1 MTMRAK
7 AVVQILA
14 LAMLSLGGAA
24 GEFVTFAEC
33 DSSVILF
40 EADVW
45 DVPVLKA
52 TLSMTAPID
61 TYADHYNYVA
71 AGTGSMVNL
80 TSGQSRLEV
89 TLAVEKESG
98 ASGAFSTKAHLHASR
113 CDINSGGSH
122 FLHDVTGTDS
132 GDNIVLV
139 EHDFPG
145 GVPSPTDANVTRDYL
160 VDYDRAASVV
170 VHAPDGTRIGCCNL
184 VPHLPTLPNTWSAVI
199 EANINHEGESL
210 DSVSY
215 SMLRYEWYD
224 ASTNNL
230 RIDEHSSYSKQT
242 RIVNPEQDTV
252 MFMHQNGTHPSGV
265 CEHHKMSDGH
275 FPMFGRGSGNGLS
288 STVDF
293 LQMTGGDTPIEYHG
307 VTEAGVVR
315 GIPCEK
321 WTRNVSMPSFRD
333 PSTTISY
340 VYEFYFPISSWMV
353 RRESFHRMI
362 SRVVVRS
369 DSGMRGLPVLHYYD
383 FIDFKP
389 EVDDL
394 SIFNPCEV
402 YNSGAPLSGN
412 CTCGSPGIVAPTP
425 SAWASSDGRDV
436 DALRAQ
442 LSSMTAVVVVL
453 ALVLIG
459 GFAGS
464 AYFRWREEKNA
475 RSLVTDNEMSSF

>member
-1 MTMRAK
+1 MRAK

-14 LAMLSLGGAA
+14 LAMLSLGGAS

-33 DSSVILF
+33 DTSVTLF
-40 EADVW
+40 DADEW

-61 TYADHYNYVA
+61 TYAQHYNYVA
-71 AGTGSMVNL
+71 AGTGTMVNL

-98 ASGAFSTKAHLHASR
+98 ASGAFSTKAYIHASR
-113 CDINSGGSH
+113 CEINSGGSH

-139 EHDFPG
+139 EHDFSG
-145 GVPSPTDANVTRDYL
+145 GVPSPTVANVTRGYLLDYE
-160 VDYDRAASVV
+160 RAASVV
-170 VHAPDGTRIGCCNL
+170 VHAPDGTPVGCCNL
-184 VPHLPTLPNTWSAVI
+184 VPRLPTLPDTWSAVI
-199 EANINHEGESL
+199 EANINHEGEGLNSL
-210 DSVSY
+210 SY

-242 RIVNPEQDTV
+242 RIVNTEQDTV
-252 MFMHQNGTHPSGV
+252 MFMHRNGTHPAGF
-265 CEHHKMSDGH
+265 CEHHKVSDGH

-288 STVDF
+288 STADF
-293 LQMTGGDTPIEYHG
+293 LQVTGGNTPIEYHG
-307 VTEAGVVR
+307 VTEASNVR

-321 WTRNVSMPSFRD
+321 WTRNVSIPSFSD
-333 PSTTISY
+333 PSMTVSY
-340 VYEFYFPISSWMV
+340 IYEFYFPISSWMI
-353 RRESFHRMI
+353 RRESFHRML
-362 SRVVVRS
+362 SRIVVRS
-369 DSGMRGLPVLHYYD
+369 DSGMRGRSVLHYYD

-389 EVDDL
+389 EVDNF

-412 CTCGSPGIVAPTP
+412 CTCGLPGIIAPTP
-425 SAWASSDGRDV
+425 SAWASRGGGEI
-436 DALRAQ
+436 DALRSRQ
-442 LSSMTAVVVVL
+442 SSLTAVVVVL
-453 ALVLIG
+453 ALVLIAS
-459 GFAGS
+459 FAGS
-464 AYFRWREEKNA
+464 SFFRWREEKNA
-475 RSLVTDNEMSSF
+475 RLLVNDNEMSSF

>member
-1 MTMRAK
+1 MRAK
-7 AVVQILA
+7 AVVEILA

-24 GEFVTFAEC
+24 GEFVTFAAC

-80 TSGQSRLEV
+80 TSGKSRLEV

-293 LQMTGGDTPIEYHG
+293 LQMTDGDTPIEYHG

-321 WTRNVSMPSFRD
+321 WTRNVSIPSFSD
-333 PSTTISY
+333 PSMTVSY
-340 VYEFYFPISSWMV
+340 IYEFYFPISSWMI
-353 RRESFHRMI
+353 RRESFHRML
-362 SRVVVRS
+362 SRIVLRS
-369 DSGMRGLPVLHYYD
+369 DSGMRGRSVLHYYD
-383 FIDFKP
+383 FIDFEP
-389 EVDDL
+389 EVDNF

-402 YNSGAPLSGN
+402 YNSGAPPSGN
-412 CTCGSPGIVAPTP
+412 CTCGLPGIIAPTP
-425 SAWASSDGRDV
+425 SALASRGGGEI
-436 DALRAQ
+436 DALRSRQ
-442 LSSMTAVVVVL
+442 SSLTAVVVVL
-453 ALVLIG
+453 ALVLIAS
-459 GFAGS
+459 FAGS
-464 AYFRWREEKNA
+464 AFFRWREEKNA
-475 RSLVTDNEMSSF
+475 RLLVNDNEMSSF